1 MMSLQRRRSKVLLI
15 GDSCYDYYHYG
26 DVDRIS
32 PEAPVPIFDSIFSE
46 KKLGM
51 ASNVRE
57 NFLALNVDVI
67 LTTAFCENKHRYI
80 HSKSGKQLLRVDEKL
95 EYSKYEFAS
104 HGTGID
110 AVVIS
115 DYDKGYLDYEDIEKI
130 IKEATVP
137 VFIDTKKKDLNRF
150 KGATLKL
157 NQLEWDS
164 RISDHDDCIITSGS
178 DDINYRGERYH
189 VPKVDAHDV
198 CGAGDTF
205 LAAYV
210 YSEDMDFAI
219 RASSITVQ
227 KIGVYAPALKEI
239 EECV

>member
-1 MMSLQRRRSKVLLI
+1 MSLQQRRSKVLLI

-26 DVDRIS
+26 NVDRIS
-32 PEAPVPIFDSIFSE
+32 PEAPVPIFDFLFSK

-51 ASNVRE
+51 ASNVHQ
-57 NFLALNVDVI
+57 NFLALNMDVV
-67 LTTAFCENKHRYI
+67 LTTSFCENKHRYI
-80 HSKSGKQLLRVDEKL
+80 HSKSGKQILRVDEKI

-104 HGTGID
+104 HDSDID
-110 AVVIS
+110 VVVIS
-115 DYDKGYLDYEDIEKI
+115 DYDKGYLNYEDIEKI

-178 DDINYRGERYH
+178 NDINYKGISYH
-189 VPKVDAHDV
+189 VPKVDVNDV

-210 YSEDMDFAI
+210 YSGDINFAI

-227 KIGVYAPALKEI
+227 KIGVYSPTLKEI
-239 EECV
+239 EQCV